1 MALATARYV
10 KPNEPRVVTTPGGM
24 KSVPPCV
31 GFRGK
36 SRFVGEAASMQS
48 RSNAE
53 NTVVDVAFY
62 MGATSTMIEQ
72 ASESPV
78 EHFRRWTL
86 KDGATPPLATV
97 QYNGADR
104 DFDLRALSSM
114 LFSQASEFAEQ
125 QREREGGEVT
135 PEGTKRCVSLAVPDS
150 YTSEQRVAICD
161 AARLANLHVVALA
174 TTTECLASSFSS
186 GRDQASNGSD
196 AATAAVSEQKDTTVM
211 FVDIGHTCTS
221 VSIVRFRAGLQY
233 DILATESSS
242 KLGGRNVDVALY
254 DHAIQELAK
263 KGNKVEPR
271 TKAGSSV
278 LNECAKAK
286 KILSSNRE
294 SQLFLEAYGM
304 SIKIKRADVEQSCR
318 SSIDALRGMVVECLK
333 KAGIQAEE
341 LLTVEMSG
349 GGSRVPCFREAVS
362 SSVGGGG
369 TTKLTT
375 TLSPEAVA
383 QGAATFGALFVNEEE
398 EATREKGRRER
409 AAARKIAAA
418 AQKVRDA
425 ELFARAAE
433 LKREEEEAKKGSEK
447 GNEKDS
453 EKTEEAVEKTEE
465 AAVEPV
471 APETSKAEEPAVAAA
486 AAAAAAAEVVEKVEE
501 VKVEEV
507 EEEVELPP
515 IVFPVSA
522 VPESAMTE
530 EEKIAAVASEEEMQK
545 VDKELREIENSK
557 NALESFIYEMQSV
570 LEGNGKY
577 GRHASLLNKEI
588 LSPLLTKAQ
597 ESLWDASDDTSAAVF
612 QNQLVTLED
621 EFQKTSPDYFAAVKK
636 EKEEEEEKMRVA
648 EKEAEEERKLNG
660 EDDED
665 HDRRKLKS
673 GDRMRL
679 VMRNKEEATELFKG
693 SNFAHAAA
701 RYTKSLGHCHKFI
714 DMTPEIKK
722 EVESVKVSLYL
733 NLAQCYLKLEQW
745 SKVVPNCKDALTFDP
760 DNVKALYRRA
770 YALIKLKQIDEANK
784 DVKLALTKKSDDKS
798 LLKLKKIID
807 AHIKKAKAKEKKM
820 AQAMFGG
827 N

>member
-1 MALATARYV
+1 MQHEVLGVDLGTSKMALATARYV

-72 ASESPV
+72 ASASPV

-86 KDGATPPLATV
+86 KDGATPPIATV

-125 QREREGGEVT
+125 QRAREGGEAT

-196 AATAAVSEQKDTTVM
+196 AATAAAVSEQKDTTVM

-233 DILATESSS
+233 DVLATESSS

-294 SQLFLEAYGM
+294 SQLFLEAYGV

-362 SSVGGGG
+362 SSVGGGA

-433 LKREEEEAKKGSEK
+433 LKREEEEAKKDS
-447 GNEKDS
+447 EKDS
-453 EKTEEAVEKTEE
+453 EKTEEAGEKTEKAAEKTEE
-465 AAVEPV
+465 AAEEPV
-471 APETSKAEEPAVAAA
+471 V
-486 AAAAAAAEVVEKVEE
+486 AAAAEVVEK
-501 VKVEEV
+501 V

-545 VDKELREIENSK
+545 IDKELREIENSK

-577 GRHASLLNKEI
+577 GRYASLLKKEM

-612 QNQLVTLED
+612 QNQLVKLED

-770 YALIKLKQIDEANK
+770 YALIKLKQIDEAHK